1 MRVSRVRNDTLRNA
15 NASWLAGSQGRDDRK
30 ADQISVTL
38 NSHKPNPR
46 ERESQFND
54 LLGGMKSTAMCEIAA
69 GISKE
74 ELECRITIFDAG
86 HYSTDLL

>member
-1 MRVSRVRNDTLRNA
+1 
-15 NASWLAGSQGRDDRK
+15 
-30 ADQISVTL
+30 
-38 NSHKPNPR
+38 
-46 ERESQFND
+46 
-54 LLGGMKSTAMCEIAA
+54 MKSTAMCEIAA